1 MRRRGAG
8 EVRVEHREVAGG
20 FVDVRTPTI
29 GISSVARRRELLSAE
44 TSARGHSVL
53 ALQLGYAPLRP
64 RLTLLELRAELRRV
78 VINVIRRAKLGWGD
92 GRRGGSYRHGA
103 RCAGGGDDRRAVRA

>member
-1 MRRRGAG
+1 
-8 EVRVEHREVAGG
+8 VRAPPVG
-20 FVDVRTPTI
+20 I
-29 GISSVARRRELLSAE
+29 GSIARRRELLSAE
-44 TSARGHSVL
+44 PSARGHSVL

-78 VINVIRRAKLGWGD
+78 VINVIRRAELGGGD